1 MSTVQVVHDPRHAA
15 LLAAPVRQRIL
26 EALGEPGS
34 ATTVAGTLGLS
45 RQLVAYY
52 VRQLETQGYVELVHE
67 RPRRGCVERI
77 VRRKA
82 EYLVASPDVLAP
94 GIDPAKVKDK
104 FSGAYLIALA
114 LRMARE
120 VGEAQALAEKK
131 GVPLPTLSSDVEVRF
146 RSPGDRHA
154 FAEELLE
161 CVARLA
167 AKYTDDTHVDG
178 RTYRVVVG
186 AHPVK
191 PKRKP

>member
-1 MSTVQVVHDPRHAA
+1 MPTVQVVRDPRHAA
-15 LLAAPVRQRIL
+15 LLAAPLRRRIL

-34 ATTVAGTLGLS
+34 ATTVAESLGLS

-52 VRQLETQGYVELVHE
+52 VRQLETDGYVELVSE
-67 RPRRGCVERI
+67 RRRRGCVERI
-77 VRRKA
+77 VRRSS

-94 GIDPAKVKDK
+94 DIDPAKVKDK
-104 FSGAYLIALA
+104 FSSAYLIALA
-114 LRMARE
+114 SRMARE
-120 VGEAQALAEKK
+120 VAEAQALAEKK

-146 RSPGDRHA
+146 RSPADRHA
-154 FAEELLE
+154 FAEELIE

-167 AKYTDDTHVDG
+167 AKYHDDTAADG

-186 AHPVK
+186 AHPIN